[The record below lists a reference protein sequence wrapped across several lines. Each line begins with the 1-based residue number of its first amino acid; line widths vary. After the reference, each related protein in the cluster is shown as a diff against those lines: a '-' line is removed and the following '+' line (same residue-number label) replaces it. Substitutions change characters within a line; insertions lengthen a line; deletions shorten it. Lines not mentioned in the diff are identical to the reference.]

1 MENAK
6 FFNIL
11 SSSYDLMINFENSL
25 KNKSE
30 NFKKFIEPN
39 YKNALDLGCG
49 TGVDSIA
56 LCQLGLNVTAIDHS
70 EEMIKLA
77 MINAENKKVKIKFS
91 AVDLL
96 KFDFIIGYDIIV
108 SLGNTLSNIDK
119 KKLNSIIKIASKNLN
134 SNGKILIQ
142 IINYSVIPKDK
153 DYVLNTFENEN
164 MIIVRKYSFKDDKM
178 FFIIE
183 LTDKERQTSEQIITK
198 IHPHSFEDF
207 KKAANQN
214 NLKIK
219 IYGSLSQDIFKQD
232 AKDLVISL
240 TK

>member
-1 MENAK
+1 MDNAK

-25 KNKSE
+25 KNKTE
-30 NFKKFIEPN
+30 NLKKFFEPN
-39 YKNALDLGCG
+39 YKTALDLGCG

-56 LCQLGLNVTAIDHS
+56 LSRLGLNVTAVDHS

-77 MINAENKKVKIKFS
+77 TINAKNKNAKIKFT

-96 KFDFIIGYDIIV
+96 KFDFNISYDIIV
-108 SLGNTLSNIDK
+108 SLGNTLSNIDT
-119 KKLNSIIKIASKNLN
+119 KKLNGIIKNASKNLN
-134 SNGKILIQ
+134 PNGKILIQ
-142 IINYSVIPKDK
+142 IINYSVIPKGK
-153 DYVLNTFENEN
+153 DYVLNNFENEN
-164 MIIVRKYSFKDDKM
+164 IIIVRKYSFKDDKM

-183 LTDKERQTSEQIITK
+183 LTDKERQTSEEIITK
-198 IHPHSFEDF
+198 IHPHSIEDF
-207 KKAANQN
+207 KKAADQN

-219 IYGSLSQDIFKQD
+219 IYSSLSKNIFKQD
-232 AKDLVISL
+232 SKDLVISL